1 MEKKSIEIS
10 KLFRAAREQLIDTI
24 VGMVGDTPDK
34 EIDLIEAG
42 GRVTIYTNYGTIDCE
57 VLGVSTCEDDHET
70 YLAVKYIGN
79 DGEEIY
85 RSVPV
90 GELNNDDLL
99 DLLRLMEDATDSE

>member
-42 GRVTIYTNYGTIDCE
+42 GRVTIYSYGTIDCE
-57 VLGVSTCEDDHET
+57 VLGVSTDEDDCET
-70 YLAVKYIGN
+70 YVAVKYIGN
-79 DGEEIY
+79 DGEEVY
-85 RSVPV
+85 RSVLV
-90 GELNNDDLL
+90 GELDNDDLL
-99 DLLRLMEDATDSE
+99 DLLRLMEDATDNE